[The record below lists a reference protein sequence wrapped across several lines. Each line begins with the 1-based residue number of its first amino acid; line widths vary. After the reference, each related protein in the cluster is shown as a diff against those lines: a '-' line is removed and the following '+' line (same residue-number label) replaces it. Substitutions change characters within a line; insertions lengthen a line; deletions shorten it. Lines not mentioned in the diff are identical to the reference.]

1 MTRLQVIRMAKKS
14 DASKKVLKDYE
25 SPSGSQEVL
34 DPNRPVYL
42 LNQQE
47 LDEELKQFRSFFA
60 QSKSPTTSTP
70 TTKEDTSTSL
80 ETTSSF
86 VKKES
91 STAVTRTEFS
101 SFSSQKEQSTFVHKS
116 YDREEST
123 SSSTTKTVVSQDS
136 QTTFKKTV
144 DASLMQDET
153 AIDSSLEELEQR
165 TKEDDEGANKPTAVV
180 RFVRK

>member
-1 MTRLQVIRMAKKS
+1 MAKKS
-14 DASKKVLKDYE
+14 DASKRVLKDYE
-25 SPSGSQEVL
+25 SPSGSIEVL

-47 LDEELKQFRSFFA
+47 LDEELKHFRAFFA

-70 TTKEDTSTSL
+70 TTKESASTSL

-86 VKKES
+86 AKRET
-91 STAVTRTEFS
+91 STTVSRTEFS
-101 SFSSQKEQSTFVHKS
+101 SFSSQKEQSSFVHRS

-123 SSSTTKTVVSQDS
+123 SSSTTKTVLSQES
-136 QTTFKKTV
+136 QETKTTLKKTV
-144 DASLMQDET
+144 GASLMLEET

-165 TKEDDEGANKPTAVV
+165 NEDDNRGLNKPTAVV
-180 RFVRK
+180 RFS